1 MSHFTVLVAG
11 ILPDNVSAA
20 ITSNPGQALLAMST
34 EDMEKQMQIHDA
46 NMKLLDSAV
55 WRLVED
61 QLAPYCENVDVL
73 DYLEFC
79 DMTQEGRTQ
88 YESESVDCVRLL
100 DGKVVPTYDSQ
111 FSNIYELYKGVV
123 YKRSHGQLHHRK
135 RTKKAKQICV
145 LPNYPYKKLYP
156 SYELFMEEHCGYT
169 FDEQENAYGY
179 YYNPNAKWDWYQ
191 IGGRWPR
198 RFLVKNDCAL
208 AVNGENSLLFKEA
221 PSRNGPDGYKWVAGA
236 RKCDIAW
243 DIMKKAFC
251 EPAVQKYRIYKE
263 WFGAGA
269 VPEKHRDH
277 RITAEGI
284 TCWGD
289 LVYHKD
295 ETLDDYLQ
303 REGLSE
309 EFKYPFSTFA
319 YVSEAG
325 WEGSGDMGWF
335 GMSYNDKDPLAW
347 NCMVEKFI
355 ADLPDNAFLVSV
367 DCHI

>member
-123 YKRSHGQLHHRK
+123 YKRSHG
-135 RTKKAKQICV
+135 
-145 LPNYPYKKLYP
+145 
-156 SYELFMEEHCGYT
+156 
-169 FDEQENAYGY
+169 
-179 YYNPNAKWDWYQ
+179 
-191 IGGRWPR
+191 
-198 RFLVKNDCAL
+198 
-208 AVNGENSLLFKEA
+208 
-221 PSRNGPDGYKWVAGA
+221 
-236 RKCDIAW
+236 
-243 DIMKKAFC
+243 
-251 EPAVQKYRIYKE
+251 
-263 WFGAGA
+263 
-269 VPEKHRDH
+269 
-277 RITAEGI
+277 
-284 TCWGD
+284 
-289 LVYHKD
+289 
-295 ETLDDYLQ
+295 
-303 REGLSE
+303 
-309 EFKYPFSTFA
+309 
-319 YVSEAG
+319 
-325 WEGSGDMGWF
+325 
-335 GMSYNDKDPLAW
+335 
-347 NCMVEKFI
+347 
-355 ADLPDNAFLVSV
+355 
-367 DCHI
+367 